1 MLKKKIGF
9 FLMACLLALLPA
21 FSSSV
26 SASLADDKRAELDQV
41 QRKMQEMADKKAAAR
56 EKSEEASAALSQVTD
71 SLRDL
76 QIESNKL
83 QQQRDALQGKI
94 DDNLAQLEKKQAE
107 VKERQGIYK
116 HRLRDIYIN
125 GQVNY
130 LDVLLGAKDFS
141 DFSSRMFLLQRIIK
155 SDVSLMEQM
164 QKDAEEIA
172 ARKAQLDGQMQEIK
186 ATQNMLQAKTDK
198 VERLRNQR
206 AAMLSEAEA
215 EEQQSQ
221 DEYERL
227 LAVSE
232 QIAAMLRNMEQNG
245 TVAEAPVV
253 TNSYIWPCN
262 GVITSPFGWRTH
274 PIFGTT
280 KYHSGL
286 DIGVDYGTP
295 ILATNSGTVIY
306 SGWLGG
312 YGNAVMIDHGGGLVS
327 LYAHNDSLN
336 VYEGQYVNRGTCI
349 AYAGST
355 GYSTG
360 PHCHFEMRL
369 HGEVVDPM
377 GYLP

>member
-9 FLMACLLALLPA
+9 FLMACSLALLPA

-56 EKSEEASAALSQVTD
+56 EKAEEASAALSQVTD

>member
-1 MLKKKIGF
+1 MLKKKMGF

-56 EKSEEASAALSQVTD
+56 EKAEEASAALSQVTD

-164 QKDAEEIA
+164 QKDADEIA

-198 VERLRNQR
+198 VERLRNQ
-206 AAMLSEAEA
+206 LS
-215 EEQQSQ
+215 
-221 DEYERL
+221 L
-227 LAVSE
+227 
-232 QIAAMLRNMEQNG
+232 IH
-245 TVAEAPVV
+245 
-253 TNSYIWPCN
+253 I
-262 GVITSPFGWRTH
+262 
-274 PIFGTT
+274 
-280 KYHSGL
+280 
-286 DIGVDYGTP
+286 
-295 ILATNSGTVIY
+295 
-306 SGWLGG
+306 
-312 YGNAVMIDHGGGLVS
+312 
-327 LYAHNDSLN
+327 
-336 VYEGQYVNRGTCI
+336 
-349 AYAGST
+349 
-355 GYSTG
+355 
-360 PHCHFEMRL
+360 
-369 HGEVVDPM
+369 
-377 GYLP
+377 

>member
-56 EKSEEASAALSQVTD
+56 EKAEEASAALSQVTD

-186 ATQNMLQAKTDK
+186 ATQNMLQAKTDT

>member
-26 SASLADDKRAELDQV
+26 SASLADDKRAELDQI

-56 EKSEEASAALSQVTD
+56 EKAEEASAALSQVTD

>member
-56 EKSEEASAALSQVTD
+56 EKAEEASAALSQVTD

-141 DFSSRMFLLQRIIK
+141 DFSSRIFLLQRIIK

-306 SGWLGG
+306 SGWMGG

>member
-56 EKSEEASAALSQVTD
+56 EKAEEASAALSQVTD

-83 QQQRDALQGKI
+83 KQQRDALQGKI

>member
-56 EKSEEASAALSQVTD
+56 EKAEEASAALSQVTD

-155 SDVSLMEQM
+155 SDISLMEQM

>member
-56 EKSEEASAALSQVTD
+56 EKAEEASAALSQVTD

-232 QIAAMLRNMEQNG
+232 QIAAMLRNMEHNG

>member
-1 MLKKKIGF
+1 
-9 FLMACLLALLPA
+9 MACLLALLPA

-56 EKSEEASAALSQVTD
+56 EKAEEASAALSQVTD

>member
-1 MLKKKIGF
+1 MLKKKMGF

-56 EKSEEASAALSQVTD
+56 EKAEEASAALSQVTD

>member
-9 FLMACLLALLPA
+9 FLMACLLAVLPA
-21 FSSSV
+21 FNSRV
-26 SASLADDKRAELDQV
+26 SASLADDKRAELNQV
-41 QRKMQEMADKKAAAR
+41 QQKMQEMAEKKAAAR
-56 EKSEEASAALSQVTD
+56 EKAEAASAALSEVTG
-71 SLRDL
+71 SLREL
-76 QIESNKL
+76 QQESRVL
-83 QQQRDALQGKI
+83 QQQSDELQGRI
-94 DDNLAQLEKKQAE
+94 DDNRAKLEKKQAE
-107 VKERQGIYK
+107 VKERKNIYK
-116 HRLRDIYIN
+116 TRLCDIYIN

-141 DFSSRMFLLQRIIK
+141 DFSSRMYLLQRIIK
-155 SDVSLMEQM
+155 SDLTLMEQM
-164 QKDAEEIA
+164 QKDADEIA
-172 ARKAQLDGQMQEIK
+172 ARKAELDSQMQEIK
-186 ATQNMLQAKTDK
+186 TTQNMLAAKTSR
-198 VERLRNQR
+198 VERLRKQR
-206 AAMLSEAEA
+206 AAMLSDAEA

-227 LAVSE
+227 MAVSE
-232 QIAAMLRNMEQNG
+232 QIAAMLRNMEENG
-245 TVAEAPVV
+245 AVAEAPVV
-253 TNSYIWPCN
+253 TSGYIWPCN

-295 ILATNSGTVIY
+295 ILATNNGTVIY
-306 SGWLGG
+306 SGWMGG
-312 YGNAVMIDHGGGLVS
+312 YGYAVMIDHGGGLVS

-336 VYEGQYVNRGTCI
+336 VYEGQYVNKGTCI

>member
-41 QRKMQEMADKKAAAR
+41 QRKMQEIADKKAAAR
-56 EKSEEASAALSQVTD
+56 EKAEEASVALSQVTD

>member
-1 MLKKKIGF
+1 MLNKKIVI
-9 FLMACLLALLPA
+9 FLMACLLSMLPA

-56 EKSEEASAALSQVTD
+56 EKAEEASAALSQVTD